1 MLFLSKKVEK
11 NTLNDEIDSVLDS
24 MSSCAADTEEYMAM
38 ANNLETLYKAKAMD
52 KSNPMKVSMLQAG
65 TNILGI
71 LLVINYEKIGVV
83 TSKAFS
89 LISKARI

>member
-1 MLFLSKKVEK
+1 MLFLSNKVEK
-11 NTLNDEIDSVLDS
+11 NTLDDEIDSVLDS

-38 ANNLETLYKAKAMD
+38 ANNLETLYKAKALD
-52 KSNPMKVSMLQAG
+52 KSNPMKASILQAG